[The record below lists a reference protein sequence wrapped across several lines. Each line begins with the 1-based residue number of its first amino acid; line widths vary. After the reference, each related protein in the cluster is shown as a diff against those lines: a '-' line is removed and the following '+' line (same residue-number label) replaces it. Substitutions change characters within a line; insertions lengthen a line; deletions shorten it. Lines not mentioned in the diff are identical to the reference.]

1 MASIEEDGTIKE
13 LNIINT
19 HGFTL
24 HLLQPGDKCVLIVK
38 PAHKSGE
45 KYSALELSINYIY
58 KLPFPRERIN
68 LNITS
73 APSSASSTPVK
84 SPQPMQP
91 TERPAKVTKII
102 FD

>member
-38 PAHKSGE
+38 PTHKSGE

-58 KLPFPRERIN
+58 KLPFPRERID
-68 LNITS
+68 LSIVPAS
-73 APSSASSTPVK
+73 SSASSTPVK
-84 SPQPMQP
+84 SSKPTQP
-91 TERPAKVTKII
+91 TARPARVPKTN